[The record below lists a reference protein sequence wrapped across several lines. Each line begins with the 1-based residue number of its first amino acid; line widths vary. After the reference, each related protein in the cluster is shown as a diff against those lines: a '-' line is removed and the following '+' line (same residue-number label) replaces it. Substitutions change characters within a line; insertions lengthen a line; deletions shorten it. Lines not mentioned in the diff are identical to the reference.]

1 MVIYNGKQLAE
12 TIGRRPRARALI
24 DEKDVLVEGER
35 RLGRYTTVIMQ
46 HTQQGGWSPSVMQL
60 DSLVSN
66 YRLFLRPFR
75 KKYVPATIPSHYIQ
89 RVLMTQVGRYHAV
102 ALELMTSHFL
112 YIITST
118 GRLED
123 FYDDLRAMKAPPPR
137 VRFDDRVARADIVRL
152 ITFFGQQ
159 PHPDQSDAS

>member
-1 MVIYNGKQLAE
+1 M
-12 TIGRRPRARALI
+12 I
-24 DEKDVLVEGER
+24 DEKDFLVEGER

-46 HTQQGGWSPSVMQL
+46 QTQHGSWTPSVMQL

-75 KKYVPATIPSHYIQ
+75 RKYVPATIPAHYVH
-89 RVLMTQVGRYHAV
+89 RVLMTKLERYRVV
-102 ALELMTSHFL
+102 ALELLTSHYL
-112 YIITST
+112 YMMTST

-137 VRFDDRVARADIVRL
+137 VRFDERVARADIVRL

-159 PHPDQSDAS
+159 PHPDQPDES

>member
-1 MVIYNGKQLAE
+1 
-12 TIGRRPRARALI
+12 LI
-24 DEKDVLVEGER
+24 DEKDFLVEGER

-46 HTQQGGWSPSVMQL
+46 VTQQGEWTPSLMQL

-89 RVLMTQVGRYHAV
+89 RVLLTKIGRYNAV
-102 ALELMTSHFL
+102 ALELLTSHFL
-112 YIITST
+112 YIMTST

-123 FYDDLRAMKAPPPR
+123 FHDDLRAMKAPPPR
-137 VRFDDRVARADIVRL
+137 VRFDERVARADIVRL

-159 PHPDQSDAS
+159 PHPDNPDAS